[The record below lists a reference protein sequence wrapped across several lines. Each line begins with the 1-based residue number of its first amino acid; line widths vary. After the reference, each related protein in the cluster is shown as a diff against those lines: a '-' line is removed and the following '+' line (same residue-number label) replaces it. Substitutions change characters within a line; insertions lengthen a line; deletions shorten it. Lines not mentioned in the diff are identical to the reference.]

1 MYFTSDTHFNHKKI
15 LLFESRPF
23 TSIEE
28 MNEALISIWHSTIQP
43 KDTIFH
49 LGDFSFG
56 NVEETMAI
64 LQRLNGKIHLI
75 QGNHDIDK
83 KWQKILGENLIECFH
98 PIGTQPTYNKHRM
111 WLTHYPMCIG
121 LRPRKWSI
129 SGHIHSTDNQ
139 DLNQL
144 NVGIDA
150 RLWRHKPFGQP
161 ISMDELWKVIEE
173 RTPLIEEIYR
183 LVK

>member
-1 MYFTSDTHFNHKKI
+1 M
-15 LLFESRPF
+15 
-23 TSIEE
+23 
-28 MNEALISIWHSTIQP
+28 ISI
-43 KDTIFH
+43 
-49 LGDFSFG
+49 
-56 NVEETMAI
+56 
-64 LQRLNGKIHLI
+64 
-75 QGNHDIDK
+75 
-83 KWQKILGENLIECFH
+83 KILGENLIECFH
-98 PIGTQPTYNKHRM
+98 PIGTQLTYNKHRM